1 MEVMTVDAK
10 GYHRLFMDHI
20 GRVEAP
26 VLLSCAVFSNSSSFL
41 HSYQERA
48 SKHTWALN

>member
-1 MEVMTVDAK
+1 MTVDAR

-20 GRVEAP
+20 GRVEAL
-26 VLLSCAVFSNSSSFL
+26 VSAFVRGFLEFSVFL